1 MSKREVDFSS
11 EIILSLHRDELEML
25 RTALKQYRL
34 ACERNGFTVL
44 SNNAEM
50 LSDKLNNIIL
60 DSIMRG
66 LDKTASMV

>member
-1 MSKREVDFSS
+1 MSKREADFSS
-11 EIILSLHRDELEML
+11 EIILSLHRDEIEML

-34 ACERNGFTVL
+34 TCERNGFTVL

-66 LDKTASMV
+66 IDKSKAMV

>member
-1 MSKREVDFSS
+1 MSKREVDFST
-11 EIILSLHRDELEML
+11 EIILSLHRDEIEML

-50 LSDKLNNIIL
+50 LSDKLNNVIL
-60 DSIMRG
+60 DNIARR

>member
-1 MSKREVDFSS
+1 MSRREVDFST
-11 EIILSLHRDELEML
+11 EIILSLHRDEMEML

-60 DSIMRG
+60 DSIAQRI
-66 LDKTASMV
+66 DKSKVMV

>member
-1 MSKREVDFSS
+1 MSKREVDFST

-34 ACERNGFTVL
+34 QCERNGFTVL

>member
-1 MSKREVDFSS
+1 MSRREVDFSS
-11 EIILSLHRDELEML
+11 EIILSLHRDEIEML
-25 RTALKQYRL
+25 RTSLRAYRL
-34 ACERNGFTVL
+34 TCERNGFTVL

>member
-1 MSKREVDFSS
+1 MSKREVDFST
-11 EIILSLHRDELEML
+11 EIILSLHRDEIEML

-66 LDKTASMV
+66 IDKSKAMV

>member
-1 MSKREVDFSS
+1 VSKREADFSS
-11 EIILSLHRDELEML
+11 EIILSLHRDEIEML

-34 ACERNGFTVL
+34 TCERNGFTVL

-66 LDKTASMV
+66 IDKSKAMV

>member
-1 MSKREVDFSS
+1 MSKREVDFSI
-11 EIILSLHRDELEML
+11 EIILSLQRDEIEML

-34 ACERNGFTVL
+34 TCERNGFTVL

>member
-1 MSKREVDFSS
+1 MSRREVDFSS
-11 EIILSLHRDELEML
+11 EIIMSLHRDEIEML

-60 DSIMRG
+60 DSIRSR
-66 LDKTASMV
+66 LDKNLSVV